1 MTILI
6 HISVYY
12 DMKNC
17 IYVTLYYDMKLPF
30 SETFYVTNLCFF
42 IFQQMLT
49 SKEKKAVM
57 DDKMKLSEHFIIK
70 LPDLLAKVQN
80 LLIID

>member
-12 DMKNC
+12 DMKNY
-17 IYVTLYYDMKLPF
+17 IYVTLIYDDIKLPF
-30 SETFYVTNLCFF
+30 GETFYVSNLFFF

-80 LLIID
+80 